1 MAQVSSFQE
10 LALHGLKDIYNAENQ
25 IIAALPEMSKVATSP
40 DLKAAFDEHL
50 AQTKGQVERLEQ
62 IFKNMNESPEGVTC
76 LAAKGLIAEAKEN
89 IKEIEPGPL
98 LDAAL
103 IGAAQKVEHYEI
115 AAYGT
120 ARTFAEQLGD
130 DIAVQLLE
138 ATLEEEE
145 LTDEKLTDLAL
156 STINPDAADEM

>member
-1 MAQVSSFQE
+1 MAQVSSFEE
-10 LALHGLKDIYNAENQ
+10 LAMHGLKDIYSAEQ
-25 IIAALPEMSKVATSP
+25 QALAAYPDMIQAATSE
-40 DLKAAFDEHL
+40 DLKAAFTEHMQ
-50 AQTKGQVERLEQ
+50 QTKGQIDRLEQ
-62 IFKNMNESPEGVTC
+62 IFKNMNDSAGGVEC
-76 LAAKGLIAEAKEN
+76 LAAKGLIAEAKEH
-89 IKEIEPGPL
+89 IKEIESGPL

-145 LTDEKLTDLAL
+145 LTDERLSDLAV
-156 STINPDAADEM
+156 STINPDAADE